1 MLMSATDL
9 TPVERGALFVLMAE
23 GRPLKESSELKEVHG
38 LALKASHRSKLQ
50 RLGLIHTTKD
60 PFFTH
65 SLSEKGW
72 QWLKKETSAPK
83 PKGTMGMGALYAVL
97 HGLRRHTERNG
108 FRLEDVF
115 GKTAPTGSE
124 GATEP
129 IGDSAIVKEN
139 ENASAREG
147 LSRQHMHEAAWS
159 EADEALGQALQ
170 DIPVFTKAIEALQQA
185 SPADLDRLV
194 KRTSAAG
201 KLVMQSVRHAGRK
214 RELELVIEPG
224 IETAFDP
231 ALHRSEDAPHPGDR
245 VRIRKPPV
253 MQGPANARIVII
265 PGEVDPI

>member
-1 MLMSATDL
+1 MPATDL

-23 GRPLKESSELKEVHG
+23 GRPLKENSELKEVHG

-72 QWLKKETSAPK
+72 HWLMEETAAPK
-83 PKGTMGMGALYAVL
+83 PKGIMGMGALYAVL
-97 HGLRRHTERNG
+97 HGLRRHTERSG
-108 FRLEDVF
+108 LRLEDVF
-115 GKTAPTGSE
+115 GKTAQGSSN

-129 IGDSAIVKEN
+129 AGAATNVKEK
-139 ENASAREG
+139 ENASARG
-147 LSRQHMHEAAWS
+147 RSRQHIHEAAWS

-170 DIPVFTKAIEALQQA
+170 DIPVFTNAIVALQQA

-214 RELELVIEPG
+214 RELELVMEPG
-224 IETAFDP
+224 TETAFDP
-231 ALHRSEDAPHPGDR
+231 ALHRSDDAPQPGDR

-253 MQGPANARIVII
+253 LRGPADARIVII

>member
-1 MLMSATDL
+1 MPATDL

-23 GRPLKESSELKEVHG
+23 GRPLKENSELKEVYG

-50 RLGLIHTTKD
+50 RLGLIHTIKD

-72 QWLKKETSAPK
+72 QWLKEETAAPK
-83 PKGTMGMGALYAVL
+83 PKGIMGMGALYAVL
-97 HGLRRHTERNG
+97 HGLRRHAERNG
-108 FRLEDVF
+108 LRLEDVF
-115 GKTAPTGSE
+115 GKTAPDSE

-129 IGDSAIVKEN
+129 VGASANVKES
-139 ENASAREG
+139 ENATAREG
-147 LSRQHMHEAAWS
+147 LSRQHVHEAAWG
-159 EADEALGQALQ
+159 EADEALSQALQ

-185 SPADLDRLV
+185 SPSDLDGLV

-214 RELELVIEPG
+214 RELELVMEPG
-224 IETAFDP
+224 TEAVFDP
-231 ALHRSEDAPHPGDR
+231 TLHRSDDVLQPGDR
-245 VRIRKPPV
+245 IRIRKPPV
-253 MQGPANARIVII
+253 MRGSANARIVII